1 MQSLAYKQIDGDLEF
16 AKSPNQHLSDE
27 EATNQ
32 ILEWM
37 KRELPCVAGRRE
49 TMRGRYMVQTASI
62 ETVPNIFEEFKRK
75 LNRREVVACLY
86 IFNSQQYADPNR
98 TVGEVFNFLARQMQ
112 KISSVPPCALANGEA
127 LTSTI
132 RLHCPVTGVLTDFDD
147 FECIAFCP
155 QSNNPDDP
163 LYDPLL
169 AMPLPAV
176 NMSSDMYAFSTFVAD
191 MIELRYGVAVKDL
204 SDDRDEVE
212 AALMGCVAQ
221 WQRVAV
227 KTIQNYETITD
238 TSICPIHLSAEQDQ
252 WIAGHKDPAFAEQ
265 IKEVHTHELPV
276 LYGQRIVEKWLE
288 YFFEKQEYS
297 ATGLARDGILII
309 YDSKV

>member
-1 MQSLAYKQIDGDLEF
+1 MQSLAYQQIDGDLEF
-16 AKSPNQHLSDE
+16 AKSPNQYLSDE
-27 EATNQ
+27 EAKNQ
-32 ILEWM
+32 ILGWM
-37 KRELPCVAGRRE
+37 KRDLPCVAGRRE
-49 TMRGRYMVQTASI
+49 TMRGRYMVQTANI
-62 ETVPNIFEEFKRK
+62 ETVPNIFEKFKRK
-75 LNRREVVACLY
+75 LKRREVVACLY
-86 IFNSQQYADPNR
+86 IFNSQQYADPKR
-98 TVGEVFNFLARQMQ
+98 TVGEVFHFLARQMQ
-112 KISSVPPCALANGEA
+112 KISNVPPCALANGEA

-191 MIELRYGVAVKDL
+191 MIELRHGVAVKDL

-297 ATGLARDGILII
+297 ATGLARDGISII

>member
-1 MQSLAYKQIDGDLEF
+1 MQSLAYKQFDGDLEF
-16 AKSPNQHLSDE
+16 AKSPKESLTDE
-27 EATNQ
+27 EATTQ
-32 ILEWM
+32 IQNWM
-37 KRELPCVAGRRE
+37 KRDLPCVAGRRE

-62 ETVPNIFEEFKRK
+62 DSVPNIFEEFKQK
-75 LNRREVVACLY
+75 LNRKEVVACLY
-86 IFNSQQYADPNR
+86 IFNSKHYSDPK
-98 TVGEVFNFLARQMQ
+98 TSVSEVFHFLARQMQ
-112 KISSVPPCALANGEA
+112 KISDVPPCALANGGA
-127 LTSTI
+127 LTTSI
-132 RLHCPVTGVLTDFDD
+132 KLHCPVTGVLTDFDD

-191 MIELRYGVAVKDL
+191 MIELRHGVSVKDL
-204 SDDRDEVE
+204 SNDRDEVE

-221 WQRVAV
+221 WQRVAA

-238 TSICPIHLSAEQDQ
+238 TAICPVHLSAAQDQ

-276 LYGQRIVEKWLE
+276 LYGRRIVDKWLE
-288 YFFEKQEYS
+288 YFFDDQEFS
-297 ATGLARDGILII
+297 AMGLARDGI
-309 YDSKV
+309 SVA

>member
-1 MQSLAYKQIDGDLEF
+1 MQSLAYKQFDGDLDF
-16 AKSPNQHLSDE
+16 AKSSNQLLSDE

-32 ILEWM
+32 ILNWM
-37 KRELPCVAGRRE
+37 KRDLPCVAGRRE
-49 TMRGRYMVQTASI
+49 TMRGRYMVQTAGI
-62 ETVPNIFEEFKRK
+62 ETVSNIFEEFKQK
-75 LNRREVVACLY
+75 LKKREAVACLY
-86 IFNSQQYADPNR
+86 IFNSKHFAHPKR
-98 TVGEVFNFLARQMQ
+98 TVSEVFYFLARQMQ
-112 KISSVPPCALANGEA
+112 KISNVPPCALANGGA

-204 SDDRDEVE
+204 SDDRDELE
-212 AALMGCVAQ
+212 AALMFCVGQ
-221 WQRVAV
+221 WQRVAA
-227 KTIQNYETITD
+227 KTIQNYENITD
-238 TSICPIHLSAEQDQ
+238 TSICPVHLSAEQDQ
-252 WIAGHKDPAFAEQ
+252 WVAGHKDPAFAEQ
-265 IKEVHTHELPV
+265 TKEVHTHELPV
-276 LYGQRIVEKWLE
+276 LYCRRIVDKWLE
-288 YFFEKQEYS
+288 HFFEDNEYS
-297 ATGLARDGILII
+297 ATGLARDGISIVL
-309 YDSKV
+309 DV

>member
-1 MQSLAYKQIDGDLEF
+1 MQSLAYKHFDGDLEF
-16 AKSPNQHLSDE
+16 AKSPNQYLSDE
-27 EATNQ
+27 DATNK
-32 ILEWM
+32 ILDWM
-37 KRELPCVAGRRE
+37 KRDLPCVAGRRE
-49 TMRGRYMVQTASI
+49 TMRGRYMVQTAGI
-62 ETVPNIFEEFKRK
+62 DAVPVIFEEFKRM
-75 LNRREVVACLY
+75 LHRREAVACLY
-86 IFNSQQYADPNR
+86 IFNSKHYADPKR
-98 TVGEVFNFLARQMQ
+98 TVSEVFHFLARQMQ
-112 KISSVPPCALANGEA
+112 KISDVPPCALANGAA

-212 AALMGCVAQ
+212 AALMGCVGQ
-221 WQRVAV
+221 WQRVAA

-238 TSICPIHLSAEQDQ
+238 TSICPVHLSAKQDQ

-276 LYGQRIVEKWLE
+276 LYGRRIVDQWLA
-288 YFFEKQEYS
+288 YFFDDTAYS
-297 ATGLARDGILII
+297 ATGLARDGISLNCAAEG
-309 YDSKV
+309 